1 MLPLLHKGKLI
12 KGIKYFLKIFNQLL
26 GDKPMKKLFTILAM
40 VLATILISSCSED
53 APTQPIVDEEFTVKI
68 VYSNSNYT
76 QQWYIHVWVYDD
88 KGVFVENF
96 IEAVPKS
103 GSPGYQYASAKK
115 GWEVRFGR
123 SLELFAKENTVVK
136 LYKKKIYEKSEF
148 FIE

>member
-1 MLPLLHKGKLI
+1 
-12 KGIKYFLKIFNQLL
+12 
-26 GDKPMKKLFTILAM
+26 MKKLFTILAM